1 MGDTCRLELAYAWR
15 GSGCSIVV
23 GRRAARGGFVTRA
36 ATRRGMGLAAARG
49 GAVEAEAEMIGA
61 GAGRGG
67 AAFAFPLLFTAAP

>member
-49 GAVEAEAEMIGA
+49 GAVEAEATGA
-61 GAGRGG
+61 GAGRDG
-67 AAFAFPLLFTAAP
+67 AALAFPLPFTAAP